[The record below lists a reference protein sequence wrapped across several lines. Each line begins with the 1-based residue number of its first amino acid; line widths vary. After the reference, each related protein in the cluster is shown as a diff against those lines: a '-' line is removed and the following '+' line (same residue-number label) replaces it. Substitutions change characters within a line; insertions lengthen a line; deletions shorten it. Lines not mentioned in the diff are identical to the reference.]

1 MSISASFVR
10 ILLVAGMGF
19 FLMLPV
25 ATNAQVTQTTE
36 ISADRFLVR
45 DSEKKSEFIGNVVIT
60 QPGLKVWADRV
71 VVNYGEGGTSDVKTF
86 VATGNVKIQSENQ
99 VATGQRAVY
108 RPATRILHLSGNV
121 VVINDGGTV
130 HSGELLVNLSSNI
143 TEFSSGGSG
152 ERVTGL
158 FTPTN

>member
-10 ILLVAGMGF
+10 ILRVAGMGF

-25 ATNAQVTQTTE
+25 VTNAQVTRTTE

-108 RPATRILHLSGNV
+108 RPDTRILHL
-121 VVINDGGTV
+121 
-130 HSGELLVNLSSNI
+130 
-143 TEFSSGGSG
+143 
-152 ERVTGL
+152 
-158 FTPTN
+158 

>member
-1 MSISASFVR
+1 MTVSTPFIR
-10 ILLVAGMGF
+10 LLLIAVSCFF
-19 FLMLPV
+19 FLLPA

-36 ISADRFLVR
+36 ISADRFVVR
-45 DSEKKSEFIGNVVIT
+45 DSERKSEFIGNVVIT
-60 QPGLKVWADRV
+60 QPGLKVWADKV

-86 VATGNVKIQSENQ
+86 VATGNVKIQSEGQ
-99 VATGQRAVY
+99 IATGQRATY
-108 RPATRILHLSGNV
+108 RPSTRILHLTGNV
-121 VVINDGGTV
+121 VVISDGGTV
-130 HSGELLVNLSSNI
+130 HSEELFVNLATNI

>member
-1 MSISASFVR
+1 MRVSPSYARLFSIVFSCFIV
-10 ILLVAGMGF
+10 V
-19 FLMLPV
+19 LPL
-25 ATNAQVTQTTE
+25 AANAQVTQTTE

-45 DSEKKSEFIGNVVIT
+45 DTEKNSEFIGNVVIT

-86 VATGNVKIQSENQ
+86 VATGSVKIQSDGQ
-99 VATGQRAVY
+99 IATGQRAVY
-108 RPATRILHLSGNV
+108 RPSTRILHLTGNV
-121 VVINDGGTV
+121 VVISDGGTV
-130 HSGELLVNLSSNI
+130 HSEELFVNLATNI